1 MSDGAIGHDPTQ
13 GVKKPK
19 IPHKEARFHNLATVE
34 RIASRLSRP
43 NGLWSA
49 CSERRGCAG
58 LNQLGLEQQ
67 QVNLDQQRLL
77 AKQTLGEIAAKLI
90 VTNTKSHTSRTVPLT
105 PIITSELRSHL
116 ISRPPGD
123 TVAVFG
129 SPNGYRLRYSNWIHR
144 IWRPVLVGLGLPQIG
159 VHIRRHSAAAT
170 MIHVGAS
177 PKAVQQVL
185 GHASAMFT
193 LTVCGHIFEDE
204 LDEITERTD
213 ELWKNLPRPHRGLE
227 GTHSSS
233 GNEEIVCNLG
243 FLWSGR
249 RGSNPRPSPW
259 QGDALPTEL
268 RPLVI
273 LGKVNR
279 VRNATEHCRKTRA
292 IISGRPRQRHLILA
306 RKQDA

>member
-1 MSDGAIGHDPTQ
+1 M
-13 GVKKPK
+13 V
-19 IPHKEARFHNLATVE
+19 
-34 RIASRLSRP
+34 RLLGKT
-43 NGLWSA
+43 GLRWA
-49 CSERRGCAG
+49 EPG
-58 LNQLGLEQQ
+58 GLEQQ

-77 AKQTLGEIAAKLI
+77 AKQTLGEVAAKLI

-116 ISRPPGD
+116 IIRPPGD

-193 LTVCGHIFEDE
+193 LTVYGHIFEDE

-279 VRNATEHCRKTRA
+279 ARNATEHCRKTRA